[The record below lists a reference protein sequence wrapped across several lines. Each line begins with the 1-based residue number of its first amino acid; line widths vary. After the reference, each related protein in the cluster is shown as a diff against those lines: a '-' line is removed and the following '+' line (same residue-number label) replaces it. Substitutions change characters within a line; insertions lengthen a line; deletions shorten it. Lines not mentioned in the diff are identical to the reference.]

1 MKIALIG
8 YGKMGKAIEQLALD
22 RGDEIVLKITSTDL
36 GGLTLENLQKADV
49 AIDFS
54 RPEYAFE
61 NIALC
66 FHAGVPCVSGTTG
79 WLDRY
84 EEAVALCRE
93 KNGSF
98 LYASNFSIG
107 VNLFFNLN
115 KYLAGLMQ
123 SQSQYEVGMEEIHH
137 TEKLD
142 APSGTAI
149 TLAEQIIERLERK
162 KDWKNEESDVPHT
175 LPIISKREENVPGTH
190 SIHYRSA
197 IDEIEI
203 KHTAF
208 SRKGF
213 AQGALEAAHW
223 LHNKKGVFSM
233 ADVLGF

>member
-8 YGKMGKAIEQLALD
+8 YGKMGKAIEGLALE
-22 RGDEIVLKITSTDL
+22 RGDEIVLKITSKDM
-36 GGLTLENLQKADV
+36 GRLTPENIQKADV

-54 RPEYAFE
+54 RPEYAYE

-66 FHAGVPCVSGTTG
+66 INTGVPCVSGTTG
-79 WLDRY
+79 WLSKYND
-84 EEAVALCRE
+84 VVTLCKE
-93 KNGSF
+93 KRGAF

-115 KYLAGLMQ
+115 KHLSGLMQ
-123 SQSQYEVGMEEIHH
+123 SQSQYDVRMEEIHH

-149 TLAEQIIERLERK
+149 TLAEQIIAALDRK
-162 KDWKNEESDVPHT
+162 KSWKNKESKEADV

-190 SIHYRSA
+190 TILYRSA

-223 LHNKKGVFSM
+223 LRDKQGVFSM

>member
-8 YGKMGKAIEQLALD
+8 YGKMGKAIEALALE
-22 RGDEIVLKITSTDL
+22 RGDEIVLRITADDL
-36 GGLTLENLQKADV
+36 GGLTMENLQKADV

-54 RPEYAFE
+54 HPEYAFE
-61 NIALC
+61 NICLALNS
-66 FHAGVPCVSGTTG
+66 GVPVVSGTTG
-79 WLDRY
+79 WLDKKPK
-84 EEAVALCRE
+84 VDALCKE
-93 KNGSF
+93 KNGAF

-115 KYLAGLMQ
+115 KTLAALMDK
-123 SQSQYEVGMEEIHH
+123 QSQYDVKMEEIHH
-137 TEKLD
+137 TQKLD

-149 TLAEQIIERLERK
+149 TLAEQIIHALKRK
-162 KDWKNEESDVPHT
+162 SSWKNETSDDAQV

-190 SIHYRSA
+190 EVSYVSE
-197 IDEIEI
+197 IDQIDI

-223 LHNKKGVFSM
+223 LHGKKGVFGMS
-233 ADVLGF
+233 DVLGF